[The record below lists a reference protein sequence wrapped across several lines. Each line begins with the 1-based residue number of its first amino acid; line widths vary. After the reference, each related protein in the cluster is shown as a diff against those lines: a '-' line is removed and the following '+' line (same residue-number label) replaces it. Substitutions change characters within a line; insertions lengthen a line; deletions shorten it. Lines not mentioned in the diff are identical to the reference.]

1 MGRSRVTSSFA
12 LALALVPAVLFAQ
25 QTPAQQPP
33 AQQPPA
39 QQPPAQQPPAAQ
51 PPAQPTAPKVGFTTP
66 AGVLLV
72 QIKPD
77 QTAAFEELVTK
88 LKAGIAKTTD
98 ATLKQQGS
106 GFKVFKASEPF
117 NNNTLY
123 IVFMDPVVPNGE
135 YEMFAMLLKT
145 MTPEEQRA
153 PDAAEMWKRFQGAF
167 AAGLGKLSLTPV
179 GGQ

>member
-1 MGRSRVTSSFA
+1 MGRPLASSTFA
-12 LALALVPAVLFAQ
+12 LALALTPAALFAQ
-25 QTPAQQPP
+25 QPAAQTP
-33 AQQPPA
+33 
-39 QQPPAQQPPAAQ
+39 AQ
-51 PPAQPTAPKVGFTTP
+51 PPAGQAAPAAPAQPAAPKVAFTTP

-98 ATLKQQGS
+98 ATLQKQGA
-106 GFKVFKASEPF
+106 GLKVFKASEPF

-123 IVFMDPVVPNGE
+123 LVMFDPVVPGGE
-135 YEMFAMLLKT
+135 YEMFSMLQKT
-145 MTPEEQRA
+145 MTPEELRA
-153 PDAAEMWKRFQGAF
+153 PEAAEMWKKFQSAF

-179 GGQ
+179 GQ